1 MSVFPANVGLRIRRP
16 FAAQQPWDRN
26 VFLLLML
33 LVWLGIV
40 VGFGHDIADHIRT
53 HRRAYPLIVHIHA
66 AVFVGWLV
74 LVTTQMLLVR
84 VRRTDI
90 HRKLGLW
97 GMALAATMA
106 PLGLA
111 AAWLSE
117 RLDHGTP
124 NSDAP
129 FFAVNITTMLAF
141 VVLVAAAYGMRSE
154 PPAHKRL
161 LLLATICLSFAGFA
175 RWWSFAVGD
184 ALGSGFWPFFVM
196 LYLASDILIVGLGAY
211 DLATRGRL
219 HPAYV
224 AGTLWILAN
233 QLAGNWLYFA
243 PRWKPIATWLAGY

>member
-1 MSVFPANVGLRIRRP
+1 MSVFAANVGLRIRRP
-16 FAAQQPWDRN
+16 FAPQQPWDRN

-40 VGFGHDIADHIRT
+40 VGFGWDIVDHLRT
-53 HRRAYPLIVHIHA
+53 HRRAYPLIVDVHA
-66 AVFVGWLV
+66 AAFVGWLV
-74 LVTTQMLLVR
+74 LVTTQLLLVR

-90 HRKLGLW
+90 HRRLGLW
-97 GMALAATMA
+97 GMALAATMP

-111 AAWLSE
+111 AAWVSE

-129 FFAVNITTMLAF
+129 FFAVSIAIVLAF
-141 VVLVAAAYGMRSE
+141 AVLVGAAYRMRGE

-161 LLLATICLSFAGFA
+161 LLLATIYLSSAGFA
-175 RWWSFAVGD
+175 RWWGFALGD
-184 ALGSGFWPFFVM
+184 ALGSGFWPFFATE
-196 LYLASDILIVGLGAY
+196 YLACDLLIVSLGVY
-211 DLATRGRL
+211 DIATRGRL

-224 AGTLWILAN
+224 AGSLWILAN
-233 QLAGNWLYFA
+233 QLASTWLYFE